1 MSLDSNPSFGTDER
15 YRMNAHRAVET
26 LWQATGGDIAKAPV
40 HYLNSLSHKYSDG
53 SVSLLP
59 ALGKVE
65 FSEGCSQGEF
75 WEVVDCLIK
84 VNPKEWPD
92 SEFIESIPSGKLLYE
107 IEPEFDFTESDWD
120 FATPGDK
127 SDKVELFLKKVIA
140 SVYTDGVTSVTDKDG
155 NPPNAR
161 NNYLMSPDG
170 KTFSGIFHD
179 APPSGENDKHFAFVI
194 REKKDGNWEI
204 RY

>member
-1 MSLDSNPSFGTDER
+1 MSARNVC
-15 YRMNAHRAVET
+15 NT
-26 LWQATGGDIAKAPV
+26 LWQATQGDTSRIPRS
-40 HYLNSLSHKYSDG
+40 YLDPLSHKYSDG
-53 SVSLLP
+53 SVSLLQ
-59 ALGKVE
+59 ALSKVE
-65 FSEGCSQGEF
+65 FSEGCTQDEF
-75 WEVVDCLIK
+75 WEVVDALIK
-84 VNPKEWPD
+84 VDPKEWPD
-92 SEFIESIPSGKLLYE
+92 LDYVESIPSGKLLHE
-107 IEPEFDFTESDWD
+107 IQPEFDFSEFEETDWD
-120 FATPGDK
+120 FASPGDT

-179 APPSGENDKHFAFVI
+179 APPNEDNDKHFAFVI